1 MGYGVRN
8 ALMEVTRPLTHVN
21 NPALQIF
28 SIATVVNAYLCYTN
42 VTDQMSVM
50 MGVMNRQMPVETT
63 AGVELTSHALT
74 ENASLP
80 LGNVIHGRIAM
91 MEVMKH
97 QLSVQ
102 FYWTGKNEVVK

>member
-1 MGYGVRN
+1 MMEAMR
-8 ALMEVTRPLTHVN
+8 LMTHVH

-28 SIATVVNAYLCYTN
+28 SHATVVNAYLCYTY

-50 MGVMNRQMPVETT
+50 MGVMNGQIPVETT
-63 AGVELTSHALT
+63 AGEITSHALT